1 MGPLV
6 GFNRQLTQ
14 SSYYKYV
21 EKLKEKM
28 TQKMGVLK
36 REIETVKKNQM
47 ENLDQQKL
55 SKLANRKKKRV

>member
-1 MGPLV
+1 
-6 GFNRQLTQ
+6 
-14 SSYYKYV
+14 
-21 EKLKEKM
+21 M